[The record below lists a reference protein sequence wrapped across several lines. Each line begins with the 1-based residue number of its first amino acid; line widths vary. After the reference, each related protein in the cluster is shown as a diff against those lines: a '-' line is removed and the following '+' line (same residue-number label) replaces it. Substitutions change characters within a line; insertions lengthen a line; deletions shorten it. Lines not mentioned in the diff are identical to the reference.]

1 VPSECTRER
10 KRDIFVEARNPDPI
24 LHPFER
30 AREMTRALNATKLER
45 LFAKPFVGA
54 LSGHIEGVYCLG
66 RATDSLT
73 RVISGS
79 ADGDVRVWDVRHP
92 HKASLWKNPASHA
105 AFVRGVCFVPGSE
118 GNRFL
123 SCGDDQ
129 RVKLWDIANQGEE
142 KTCWQGRDSFTGIDH
157 HWGHGLFATSSAG
170 ATVDIWNFE
179 RAEPVQSWKWTGS
192 ADTLSTV
199 RFNAVEQHILATAA
213 TDRSVILY
221 DLRMQGPLTKV
232 VLQMRT
238 NSIAWNPMEA
248 YYFASANEDHRAYI
262 FDMRRLDKAVNVLKD
277 HVGAVMDVD
286 FAPTGQEI
294 VTAGYDRTLRIY
306 KTHSGHS
313 RDVYHTNRMQRL
325 FSCKFSMDSQYILS
339 GSDDGNVRIW
349 KAQASLKSG
358 ILSEREKAARN
369 YADQLK
375 ERYADIPEIKRI
387 SSHRH
392 VPKLI
397 KNMSRGERIERDA
410 VARKDSNRRKNAKP
424 GSLPDPKTLREEAAL
439 AIRK

>member
-1 VPSECTRER
+1 M
-10 KRDIFVEARNPDPI
+10 
-24 LHPFER
+24 HPFER

-45 LFAKPFVGA
+45 LFAKPFVA
-54 LSGHIEGVYCLG
+54 SMDGHVEGVYCLG
-66 RATDSLT
+66 RTTDSLA

-79 ADGDVRVWDVRHP
+79 ADGDVRVWDVR
-92 HKASLWKNPASHA
+92 NPRRGAIWSNRNAHD

-118 GNRFL
+118 GTRFL
-123 SCGDDQ
+123 SCGDDKT
-129 RVKLWDIANQGEE
+129 VKLWTSNSDNGSNPDSSLLS
-142 KTCWQGRDSFTGIDH
+142 CLQGRNNFTGIDH
-157 HWGHGLFATSSAG
+157 HWGHSLFATSSAG
-170 ATVDIWNFE
+170 AVVDIWNME
-179 RAEPVQSWKWTGS
+179 RAEPIQSWKWTGS

-213 TDRSVILY
+213 TDRSIILY
-221 DLRMQGPLTKV
+221 DLRMQGPLSKV

-238 NSIAWNPMEA
+238 NSLAWNPMEA

-262 FDMRRLDKAVNVLKD
+262 FDMRRMDKAVNVLKD

-286 FAPTGQEI
+286 FSPTGQEI

-306 KTHSGHS
+306 NTHSGHS
-313 RDVYHTNRMQRL
+313 RDVYHTNRMQRI
-325 FSCKFSMDSQYILS
+325 FSCKFSMDAQYILS

-369 YADQLK
+369 YGDQLK
-375 ERYADIPEIKRI
+375 ERYAAIPEIKRI

-392 VPKLI
+392 VPKVI
-397 KNMSRGERIERDA
+397 KSMSRGERIERDA
-410 VARKDSNRRKNAKP
+410 AARKESNRRKNSKAAN
-424 GSLPDPKTLREEAAL
+424 LTRQKTVREDAVL
-439 AIRK
+439 AVKK